1 MKTISRSI
9 RCAIGGYV
17 AVAVLSGCGGSQSP
31 VVPAVHID
39 HRVASTGR
47 SDAGRSW
54 MASQA
59 KSEDLLYVSNVQTN
73 DVNVYAYPGHR
84 LVGTLTGL
92 GQPRS
97 ECVDAAGDVWIADAE
112 GFELVEYAH
121 GGTKPI
127 AALSTPGRPN
137 GCSVDPTTGNLA
149 VSGGI
154 NPVVVSIYRYY
165 GAHHSWRYENR
176 YTDAAVRLAYFC
188 GYDSRGN
195 LFIDGV
201 TGREFRFAEL
211 PHRSATFTNITL
223 SQSIKS
229 PGQVQWDGKHIA
241 VGDSGVSPSVIYQ
254 FSVSGSSGTE
264 VGSTTLDGTK
274 SVKQFWIQSKTVI
287 GPDGDNDDV
296 GFWKYPA
303 GGSAAGLIGAVD
315 GYGAAVSAA
324 KSSSSPPKRG
334 R

>member
-9 RCAIGGYV
+9 GCAVGVYV
-17 AVAVLSGCGGSQSP
+17 AVAVLLGCGGSQSP
-31 VVPAVHID
+31 VGPAVYSGY
-39 HRVASTGR
+39 RVAATGR
-47 SDAGRSW
+47 ADAGRSW
-54 MASQA
+54 MAPEA
-59 KSEDLLYVSNVQTN
+59 KSEDLLYVSDVQTN

-97 ECVDAAGDVWIADAE
+97 ECVDTAGDVWIADVE
-112 GFELVEYAH
+112 GFDLVEYAH
-121 GGTKPI
+121 GGMKPI
-127 AALSTPGRPN
+127 AALSTPARPN

-149 VSGGI
+149 VTGGV
-154 NPVVVSIYRYY
+154 NHVVVSIYRYY
-165 GAHHSWRYENR
+165 SAHRRWRYENR
-176 YTDAAVRLAYFC
+176 YTDSAMRLAYFC
-188 GYDSRGN
+188 GYDSQGN

-201 TGREFRFAEL
+201 KGGEFRFAEL
-211 PHRSATFTNITL
+211 PPRSDTFTNITL

-229 PGQVQWDGKHIA
+229 PGQVQWDGNYIT

-254 FSVSGSSGTE
+254 FSISGSSGAE

-274 SVKQFWIQSKTVI
+274 GVKQFWIQGKTVI

-303 GGSAAGLIGAVD
+303 GASPTKLIGGVD
-315 GYGAAVSAA
+315 GYGAAVSPA
-324 KSSSSPPKRG
+324 KSSSSP
-334 R
+334 